1 MIFNGQKFEEVLF
14 ETPSAPKVE
23 VDLAVFVVGWES
35 RSRTF
40 IEMGNISGKKCL
52 VFSFKDDGI
61 SDGRRSKFYDLAAAQ
76 FEDVVAIELPEATDR
91 IGWQSHIEKLFKSFE
106 NTNGNSCFVDYT
118 SLPKAVA
125 QTLYRFLLVDQSFC
139 QSHWGYLE
147 GVYPKEFLGP
157 QYLQGLK
164 EPFFPIRH
172 TPGTGGISEKQALIV
187 SIGADEHIIFDLL
200 ETRSYDA
207 VAVMHSD
214 SNLSPALEDSRKST
228 VARLCRE
235 YSVADE
241 LILQS
246 SASSV
251 NDAINNY
258 ITLIKKIPRE
268 YSVDIF
274 CCGTKSHAVAACAV
288 AERFKKTVSL
298 LGRIPNQYT
307 RNDIKPSGRGSISS
321 MTDFTNPNV
330 SGLLQS
336 DAQPSGM

>member
-1 MIFNGQKFEEVLF
+1 MIFHGQRFEEELF
-14 ETPSAPKVE
+14 DALSVPAIE
-23 VDLAVFVVGWES
+23 VDLGVFVVGWES
-35 RSRTF
+35 RSSSF
-40 IEMGNISGKKCL
+40 IESGKITGKRCL
-52 VFSFKDDGI
+52 LFSFENDGI
-61 SDGRRSKFYDLAAAQ
+61 TEERREKFYDIASKG
-76 FEDVVAIELPEATDR
+76 FDSVESIELPNARSRVRWESE
-91 IGWQSHIEKLFKSFE
+91 IQKLFKSSE
-106 NTNGNSCFVDYT
+106 NIRGLSCFVDYT
-118 SLPKAVA
+118 SLPKAVT

-139 QSHWGYLE
+139 RSHWGYLE
-147 GVYPKEFLGP
+147 GVYPENILGKE
-157 QYLQGLK
+157 YSQGLA

-172 TPGTGGISEKQALIV
+172 TPGTGGVSEKQALIV
-187 SIGADEHIIFDLL
+187 SIGADEHVIFELL

-207 VAVMHSD
+207 VAVMYSD
-214 SNLSPALEDSRKST
+214 SNLSPALEEGRKAT

-258 ITLIKKIPRE
+258 IALIKRIPKE

-288 AERFKKTVSL
+288 AERFKKTVAL
-298 LGRIPNQYT
+298 LGRVPNRYT
-307 RNDIKPSGRGSISS
+307 QNDVKPSGRGSVSS

-330 SGLLQS
+330 SKLLI
-336 DAQPSGM
+336 GKT

>member
-1 MIFNGQKFEEVLF
+1 MIFHGQKFEEVLF
-14 ETPSAPKVE
+14 DTSNTPKID

-40 IEMGNISGKKCL
+40 VEMGGISGKKCL
-52 VFSFKDDGI
+52 VFSFRDDGI
-61 SDGRRSKFYDLAAAQ
+61 PEESRLEFYNRAEKCFDC
-76 FEDVVAIELPEATDR
+76 VVPVELPEASSR
-91 IGWQSHIEKLFKSFE
+91 IGWQSEIEKLFKTPE
-106 NTNGNSCFVDYT
+106 NTAGNTCFIDYT

-147 GVYPKEFLGP
+147 GVYPSEFLG
-157 QYLQGLK
+157 QRFSQGLG

-172 TPGTGGISEKQALIV
+172 TPGTGGLSEKQALIA
-187 SIGADEHIIFDLL
+187 SIGADEQIIFDLL

-207 VAVMHSD
+207 VAIMFAD
-214 SNLSPALEDSRKST
+214 SNSSPALEDSRKST
-228 VARLCRE
+228 IARLCRE
-235 YSVADE
+235 FGVADE
-241 LILQS
+241 LVLQS

-258 ITLIKKIPRE
+258 IKLIKQIPRE

-288 AERFKKTVSL
+288 AQRFKETVSL
-298 LGRIPNQYT
+298 LGRIPKTYR
-307 RNDIKPSGRGSISS
+307 RNDVKPSGRGSIST
-321 MTDFTNPNV
+321 MTDYTNPMIA
-330 SGLLQS
+330 GLLV
-336 DAQPSGM
+336 